1 MNHQESQEPKDL
13 PQTPEAQTPV
23 ARRNFIKGLV
33 VSAAMVP
40 AIPGFAS
47 TLKVSS
53 DDELNW
59 MPGWKVREM
68 MVNKQLSPTEVALH
82 FLKRIEKLDPLLHAY
97 ITVDEQYT
105 LKEAQMAEKAI
116 MRGEALGPLHGLPI
130 PIKDL
135 YMTKGMRTTRGCMV
149 FKDNIPQVDELLVE
163 RLRKAGAVILG
174 KSQTSEFASFPR
186 TKTLLAGECRNP
198 WNTNHITGASSGGS
212 GAAVA
217 AGMSPYAIGS
227 DGGGSTRIPAAYNGV
242 VGFQPS
248 AGRIPAR
255 EPHSVQMAS
264 AGPMTIDVR
273 DSALIIQ
280 ALSGMDPRDPSAI
293 ERPAPDFLGH
303 LHDGV
308 KGLRI
313 AWSKDWGHA
322 KLDVDPRVSQ
332 AVAKAVHR
340 FEDAGAR
347 VDNPTIVLDEDKAW
361 EVFMTVNRFAYD
373 RHGHFTDEQFQ
384 QLTPPNQHMLTQFS
398 KMGKVNFEQ
407 QMAAMEKRAD
417 LQRWIDNIF
426 AKHDLICTPTMGLV
440 APKVPEGEWDQP
452 YTDSHYATRMGT
464 PYTYICNVLG
474 LPAISVPCGFIDG
487 LPIGLQIIGPRFADT
502 RVMAAAQTFSEI
514 QPWMNKHPEMF
525 L

>member
-1 MNHQESQEPKDL
+1 MNHQDSKDVQQNL
-13 PQTPEAQTPV
+13 EAKAPL
-23 ARRNFIKGLV
+23 ARRDFIKGVL
-33 VSAAMVP
+33 VSAAITP
-40 AIPGFAS
+40 AIPGIARAA
-47 TLKVSS
+47 TVGS
-53 DDELNW
+53 DDELTW

-68 MVNKQLSPTEVALH
+68 MANKQVSPTEVALH
-82 FLKRIEKLDPLLHAY
+82 FLKRIEKFDPLLHAY
-97 ITVDEQYT
+97 ITVDQEYT
-105 LKEAQMAEKAI
+105 LKEAQVAEKAI
-116 MRGEALGPLHGLPI
+116 MKGETLGPLHGLPI
-130 PIKDL
+130 SIKDL

-174 KSQTSEFASFPR
+174 KSQTSEFATFPR

-198 WNTNHITGASSGGS
+198 WNTNHITGASSGGG

-227 DGGGSTRIPAAYNGV
+227 DGGGSTRIPASYNGV

-248 AGRIPAR
+248 AGRIPSR

-273 DSALIIQ
+273 DSAIIIQ
-280 ALSGMDPRDPSAI
+280 ALSGLDPRDPSAI
-293 ERPAPDFLGH
+293 ERPAPDFIGH

-322 KLDVDPRVSQ
+322 KMDLDPRVSS
-332 AVAKAVHR
+332 AVAKSVKR
-340 FEDAGAR
+340 FEEAGAYI
-347 VDNPTIVLDEDKAW
+347 DNPNIVLDEDKAW
-361 EVFMTVNRFAYD
+361 EVFMSVNLFAYD
-373 RHGHFTDEQFQ
+373 RAGTYTDEEFQ
-384 QLTPPNQHMLTQFS
+384 LLTPPSQNMLTEFS
-398 KMGKVNFEQ
+398 KMAEINFEQ
-407 QMAAMEKRAD
+407 KMATLEKRAE
-417 LQRWIDNIF
+417 LQSWMDTIF
-426 AKHDLICTPTMGLV
+426 SKYDLICTPTMGLV
-440 APKVPEGEWDQP
+440 APQIPAGEWDQP
-452 YTDSHYATRMGT
+452 YADSYYAARMGT

-487 LPIGLQIIGPRFADT
+487 LPIGLQIIGPRFSDT

-514 QPWMNKHPEMF
+514 QPWMNTHPKMF